1 MASMGTDEMQQL
13 LRLSAPERLELA
25 EQLWESVASEAESA
39 NLSVEEKKFLDSQ
52 LAEYRANPEDTV
64 SWSTVKKSLGL

>member
-1 MASMGTDEMQQL
+1 MVCMGTDEVHQL
-13 LRLSAPERLELA
+13 LRLSASERLELA

-39 NLSVEEKKFLDSQ
+39 SLSVEEKKFLHTQ

-64 SWSTVKKSLGL
+64 SWSSVKKSLGL